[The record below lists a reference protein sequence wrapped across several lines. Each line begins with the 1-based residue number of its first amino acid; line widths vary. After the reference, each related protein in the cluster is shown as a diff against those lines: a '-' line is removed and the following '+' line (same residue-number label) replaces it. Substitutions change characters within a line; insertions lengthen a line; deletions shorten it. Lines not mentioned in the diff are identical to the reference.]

1 MSLFTPEFG
10 LVFWML
16 VVFLILFGILAKYAW
31 PAIVRMMDERA
42 DFIDKGVEYAR
53 EAKRDREKA
62 QEDAKDLLTEARK
75 QQLEV
80 LQQTERLKREMIAEA
95 RKAAENEAKQVREA
109 ANLSIEQ
116 AKREAELHQRP
127 GQHRFAHA
135 GHVLNEHMASGNH
148 GREQQAGDPFFTHQH
163 FLDIC
168 LDSRQDIF
176 HRISLSLVIIEFII
190 TNHPKEDK

>member
-95 RKAAENEAKQVREA
+95 NEAKQVREA

-116 AKREAELHQRP
+116 AKREAELQLRK
-127 GQHRFAHA
+127 QVA
-135 GHVLNEHMASGNH
+135 
-148 GREQQAGDPFFTHQH
+148 
-163 FLDIC
+163 
-168 LDSRQDIF
+168 
-176 HRISLSLVIIEFII
+176 SLSLQVAEKVMRKDLATDKNQMELIGKLLNELE
-190 TNHPKEDK
+190 NKE

>member
-95 RKAAENEAKQVREA
+95 RKAAENEAK
-109 ANLSIEQ
+109 
-116 AKREAELHQRP
+116 REAELQLRK
-127 GQHRFAHA
+127 QVA
-135 GHVLNEHMASGNH
+135 
-148 GREQQAGDPFFTHQH
+148 
-163 FLDIC
+163 
-168 LDSRQDIF
+168 
-176 HRISLSLVIIEFII
+176 SLSLQVAEKVMRKDLATDKNQMELIGKLLNELE
-190 TNHPKEDK
+190 NKE

>member
-62 QEDAKDLLTEARK
+62 QEDAKDLLTEA
-75 QQLEV
+75 
-80 LQQTERLKREMIAEA
+80 
-95 RKAAENEAKQVREA
+95 AENEAKQVREA

-116 AKREAELHQRP
+116 AKREAELQLRK
-127 GQHRFAHA
+127 QVA
-135 GHVLNEHMASGNH
+135 
-148 GREQQAGDPFFTHQH
+148 
-163 FLDIC
+163 
-168 LDSRQDIF
+168 
-176 HRISLSLVIIEFII
+176 SLSLQVAEKVMRKDLATDKNQMELIGKLLNELE
-190 TNHPKEDK
+190 NKE